1 MSWYRQLSYLQDNC
15 EERVAFDGNVTATF
29 FRPHVHAAPAPLQ
42 VDQGSYATIEGANT
56 AIMREIDGERRKD
69 IWERTE
75 NHQLSENRR
84 VDGKP
89 RQKVLVHLGSH
100 ATVESALTEWP
111 REIKRLRRFAQ
122 RKREEA
128 ERLSEDPATMT
139 IRRTA
144 LERAEKAER
153 RADSLETNLKKL
165 RELKKQDVV

>member
-1 MSWYRQLSYLQDNC
+1 MTSLEKGS
-15 EERVAFDGNVTATF
+15 
-29 FRPHVHAAPAPLQ
+29 APASVVPNIAILRLPGTA
-42 VDQGSYATIEGANT
+42 QGG
-56 AIMREIDGERRKD
+56 RRIAAYVRKKGVGHY
-69 IWERTE
+69 EYY
-75 NHQLSENRR
+75 QLVENRR

-111 REIKRLRRFAQ
+111 QEIKRLRRFAQ

-139 IRRTA
+139 KRGNT

-165 RELKKQDVV
+165 RELKKQGVV